1 MIWKKATK
9 IARSMI
15 AQYGMSKKFGLMSLE
30 QVENPYL
37 GNRTTLNC
45 SDKTATEI
53 EEEVKILLKENTK
66 KLRSFLEITVLSLTR
81 LQNSYTKKKQSQA
94 GNLWIF
100 LNSAREKKLKRQKLL
115 KHRIQK
121 IMQMQK
127 I

>member
-1 MIWKKATK
+1 MEKATK

-15 AQYGMSKKFGLMSLE
+15 AQYGMSEKFGLMSLE

-81 LQNSYTKKKQSQA
+81 LQILIRKEQSQA
-94 GNLWIF
+94 RNYDSL
-100 LNSAREKKLKRQKLL
+100 E
-115 KHRIQK
+115 H
-121 IMQMQK
+121 
-127 I
+127 

>member
-1 MIWKKATK
+1 
-9 IARSMI
+9 MI
-15 AQYGMSKKFGLMSLE
+15 AQYGMSEKFGLMSLE

-53 EEEVKILLKENTK
+53 EEEVKILLKEKYEEAKNLLRNNRTK
-66 KLRSFLEITVLSLTR
+66 LDKIAKFL
-81 LQNSYTKKKQSQA
+81 QSQA
-94 GNLWIF
+94 RNLWIF
-100 LNSAREKKLKRQKLL
+100 LNSAREKKLKRQKFL

-121 IMQMQK
+121 TMQMQK